1 MAQVNFYNLQ
11 QDSEQARAVFACRL
25 AEKASSLGHSVC
37 LLTENETAAQAI
49 DSLLWSFAPRSFVPH
64 ALLVGT
70 ERCAERVSIAVA
82 TVPEWAR
89 DVLINLCPTA
99 VEGFEPVA
107 RVNEIIIQEPSALQQ
122 ARERF
127 RHYQQAGTRPEMI
140 AL

>member
-1 MAQVNFYNLQ
+1 MAQVKFYRLQ

-37 LLTENETAAQAI
+37 LLTEDEAAAQAI
-49 DSLLWSFAPRSFVPH
+49 DSLLWSFAPSSFVPH

-70 ERCAERVSIAVA
+70 KPCTERVSIAVS

-99 VEGFEPVA
+99 VEEFEPIA

-122 ARERF
+122 ARDRF
-127 RHYQQAGTRPEMI
+127 RHYKQAGTQPEMI
-140 AL
+140 EL